1 MTDKARQK
9 TDKRLKKMERDIS
22 RMYKMHPALIAIRK
36 EFAKYMKMVQK
47 RTESSYNAYVN
58 ETDKDIKEDLKRVYM
73 DELKGLTIQSK
84 KYRRLVKK
92 IVKTMAK
99 VNQDALNIVNAEM
112 VSVYTDNYNQVAVD
126 CEKVGI
132 KVNG

>member
-47 RTESSYNAYVN
+47 RTESSYKAYIN